1 MVGKFKQLFLSFKT
15 LLKVMTNRLEIGL
28 LILVVADWSDRLKR
42 EVIFFD
48 DYNHEWSAR
57 KR

>member
-28 LILVVADWSDRLKR
+28 LILVVADWSNRLKR